1 VYSPNKFRHYSFT
14 HHHHSSIYQS
24 YCSIS
29 FRSALLSIDISNQ
42 QIGLALAYYRQQTP
56 ASEEMKSEVD
66 ESENNSGGFSNSA
79 TTLLTCLP
87 PLPYMSNKPYH
98 SSYAFLHRPDNNID
112 TTTNSMRREERTV
125 EVANHLAHLAKQRE
139 VNGILI
145 RWPGDLG
152 GVVCDSEAKE
162 EKARNNR
169 DESDELLLSLDYD
182 EQNSDSSISHEGSS
196 YEHGDGSMGYLR
208 GRILYVLDSC
218 CNSHGHNETK
228 VSSDPLLMEGV
239 RPFAL
244 WDTSNSELNWV
255 KHQHRNNDDNSWSV
269 MNRSDKFGNSFT
281 EMDAWGRS
289 AIFGNKPPLQHQRKG
304 CFRYSSKELHY
315 GYRVSSEFGSSK
327 AASGNYYRPHHQDDF
342 DTFQNSES
350 YLKQFEGSLAAMH
363 ALYEFADSHLQGRIT
378 LPSWVT
384 TTPETNN
391 INRETS
397 VTMGG
402 NETASMVR
410 HKTYPNNRDNSA
422 NGSKNDAS
430 SRTSSIHKQEEIAD
444 QVGSEKSGTTDRAES
459 TAPPRKRSI
468 VALAQM
474 PVRRRRKG
482 RGNDG

>member
-1 VYSPNKFRHYSFT
+1 M
-14 HHHHSSIYQS
+14 
-24 YCSIS
+24 
-29 FRSALLSIDISNQ
+29 RSEA
-42 QIGLALAYYRQQTP
+42 
-56 ASEEMKSEVD
+56 D
-66 ESENNSGGFSNSA
+66 ESENYSCYSNSA

-98 SSYAFLHRPDNNID
+98 SSYAFLHRPD
-112 TTTNSMRREERTV
+112 TTTNSMRREDRTI
-125 EVANHLAHLAKQRE
+125 EVANQLAHLAKQRE

-152 GVVCDSEAKE
+152 GVVCESKAKE
-162 EKARNNR
+162 ERARNSR

-182 EQNSDSSISHEGSS
+182 KQKSDSSISHEGASH
-196 YEHGDGSMGYLR
+196 EHGDGSMGYLR

-218 CNSHGHNETK
+218 CNSHVHNETK
-228 VSSDPLLMEGV
+228 ISSDPLLMEGV

-255 KHQHRNNDDNSWSV
+255 KGDKSSSV

-281 EMDAWGRS
+281 EMDAFGRS
-289 AIFGNKPPLQHQRKG
+289 AIFGNNPPLQHQRKG

-342 DTFQNSES
+342 DTFQNSET

-391 INRETS
+391 INRETATS
-397 VTMGG
+397 ITMGG
-402 NETASMVR
+402 NETASMIR
-410 HKTYPNNRDNSA
+410 HETYPNNRDNSA
-422 NGSKNDAS
+422 NYSKNDDAS
-430 SRTSSIHKQEEIAD
+430 SRTNSIPEHPEVAD
-444 QVGSEKSGTTDRAES
+444 RVSSEKSGTTGRADS
-459 TAPPRKRSI
+459 SAPPRKRSI

-482 RGNDG
+482 RGNNGS